1 MVDLTALLVQL
12 VVEEDRGEREEDRG
26 DTRESTT
33 DDIDHKEKAWIKL
46 EEETFEG
53 YGKDVDGKEEDNGEE
68 EERPEDAPGVTEDEC
83 GTPFECLPVHDILHD
98 DDEVVEDGAGGVD
111 DAWDNEEKAPQECE
125 TTS

>member
-1 MVDLTALLVQL
+1 MVQL
-12 VVEEDRGEREEDRG
+12 VVEEDRGEREEDGG

-46 EEETFEG
+46 EEETFED

-68 EERPEDAPGVTEDEC
+68 EEGPEDAPGVTEDEC
-83 GTPFECLPVHDILHD
+83 GTSFECLPVHDVLHD
-98 DDEVVEDGAGGVD
+98 DNEVVEGGADGVD